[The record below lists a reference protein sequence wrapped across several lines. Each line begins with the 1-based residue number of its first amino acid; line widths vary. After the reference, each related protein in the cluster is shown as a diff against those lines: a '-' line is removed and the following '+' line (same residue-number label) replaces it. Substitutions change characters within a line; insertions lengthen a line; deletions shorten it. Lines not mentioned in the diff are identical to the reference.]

1 MTNHEPSSA
10 HAHPPPPEAQEDMS
24 VNVGKIL
31 AVAITALIVFA
42 LATWWSAGIY
52 ARESKALQPDGPATI
67 PAVIGSRQIGL
78 VEQVP
83 FDLSRE
89 AQQYQAERRKR
100 LETWGWIDP
109 KTGKIH
115 MPIERAMELRVQQ
128 ESKK

>member
-1 MTNHEPSSA
+1 MTNHEPQGA

-24 VNVGKIL
+24 INSVKIV
-31 AVAITALIVFA
+31 AVAITALVVFA

-52 ARESKALQPDGPATI
+52 EKSSKALQPNGPDPI
-67 PAVIGSRQIGL
+67 PAVIGSPQIGL

-83 FDLSRE
+83 FELSRMP
-89 AQQYQAERRKR
+89 QQYQAERRKR

-109 KTGKIH
+109 KTGAIH
-115 MPIERAMELRVQQ
+115 MPIERAMEQVVQ